1 MKNELNKIVKHIKP
15 VAGWNNILSNKS
27 LTKKLK
33 DIAVHELKQRE
44 LNIAGRTGI
53 RKAPIFATICLFTG
67 ENESNRNIAA
77 EVLAKELSSDL
88 FMIDLG
94 KVVSKYIGE
103 TDKNLRRIFD
113 AAKDSDVILFFD
125 EADALFGKRT
135 EVKDSHDRYSNLEIN
150 NLLQQIEAFSGL
162 VILATNLKT
171 NLDPAFIRRIR
182 YKINFPLYTLPQN

>member
-15 VAGWNNILSNKS
+15 GAGWNNILSDKS

-44 LNIAGRTGI
+44 LNIAGRSGN
-53 RKAPIFATICLFTG
+53 RKAPILATICLFTG
-67 ENESNRNIAA
+67 ENESNKNIAA

-88 FMIDLG
+88 FMIDLS

-103 TDKNLRRIFD
+103 TEKNLRRIFD
-113 AAKDSDVILFFD
+113 AAENSDAILFFD

-135 EVKDSHDRYSNLEIN
+135 EVKDSHDRYSNLETN
-150 NLLQQIEAFSGL
+150 YLLEQIEAFCGL
-162 VILATNLKT
+162 VILATNLKS
-171 NLDPAFIRRIR
+171 NLDSAFIRRMR
-182 YKINFPLYTLPQN
+182 YKINFPPASAKE

>member
-15 VAGWNNILSNKS
+15 VAGWNDILSNKS

-44 LNIAGRTGI
+44 LNIAGRSGN
-53 RKAPIFATICLFTG
+53 RKASIFATICLFTG

-88 FMIDLG
+88 FKIDLG

-103 TDKNLRRIFD
+103 TEKNLKKVFNAAESID
-113 AAKDSDVILFFD
+113 AILLFD

-135 EVKDSHDRYSNLEIN
+135 E
-150 NLLQQIEAFSGL
+150 
-162 VILATNLKT
+162 
-171 NLDPAFIRRIR
+171 
-182 YKINFPLYTLPQN
+182 

>member
-1 MKNELNKIVKHIKP
+1 LKNELNKIVKHIKP
-15 VAGWNNILSNKS
+15 VAGWNDILSNKS

-44 LNIAGRTGI
+44 LNIAGGSGN
-53 RKAPIFATICLFTG
+53 RKGPIFATICLFAG

-77 EVLAKELSSDL
+77 EVLANELSSDL
-88 FMIDLG
+88 FKIDLS

-103 TDKNLRRIFD
+103 TEKNLKIIFD
-113 AAKDSDVILFFD
+113 NAESKDVILFFD

-135 EVKDSHDRYSNLEIN
+135 EVKDSHDRYANLEIN
-150 NLLQQIEAFSGL
+150 YLLERIEAFCGL

-171 NLDPAFIRRIR
+171 NLDAAFIRRMR